1 MKGMTTMELFADSY
15 SVQLDSIG
23 EGWDGEAREG
33 EDRLVRFYVRYCEDW
48 HWDCCGVWED
58 VEGCSYCTQIPD
70 TAPTTVLARAA
81 SLILRSVLEARSEGR
96 SLKGLCERL
105 SWLALDRDGRLVLN
119 GNPVI

>member
-1 MKGMTTMELFADSY
+1 MKGRTMMELFADGY

-33 EDRLVRFYVRYCEDW
+33 EDRLVRFYVRYCGG
-48 HWDCCGVWED
+48 GVWED

-96 SLKGLCERL
+96 SLRGLCERL
-105 SWLALDRDGRLVLN
+105 SWLELDRDGRLVLN